1 MRSCSQQSHIVV
13 VVAFFFALLF
23 ALVRGFFRGE
33 HYRFHHPGLIHPC
46 PCPKFSAFPVSSSI
60 PYAFF
65 SIWLNLHV
73 LVLNLCLPDFLY
85 MFGLLAGDDFCP
97 MGSIYANPK
106 EASFF
111 LPLGPQVDV
120 YFPPRKRSRVNAPFV
135 LDGEWFEQKQKASIE
150 ALPDECLFE
159 IFRRLPAG
167 EDRSACACVSKRWL
181 MLLSSICKN
190 EICTKN
196 TSVEN
201 VEKEGDDVEFGGEG
215 YLSRSLEGKKATD
228 LRLAAIAVGT
238 SSRGGLGK
246 LSIRGSNMVRGVT
259 SLGLKAVAHG
269 CPSLKALSLWNVST
283 VGDEGLI
290 EIANGCHQLEKLDL
304 CKCPAI
310 TDMALI
316 AVAKNCQN
324 LTELSLE
331 SCPNLGNE
339 GLKAIGKFCSNLR
352 SISIKDCTGVSDQGV
367 AGLFSSSLLLT
378 KVKLQS
384 LSVSDLSLAVI
395 GHYGKSVTDLVL
407 NCLTNVSERGFWVMG
422 NGNGLQKLK
431 SLTVASCRGLT
442 DVGLEA
448 VGKGCPNL
456 KITHLHQCAFLSD
469 NGLISFTKAASSLES
484 LRMEECH
491 RISQFGFFSVL
502 FNCGAKLKALSLVS
516 CFGIKDLNLVLPT
529 VSPCE
534 SLRSLSICNC
544 PGFGNASLTV
554 LGKLCPQLQN
564 VELTGLEGVTDAGL
578 LPLLESS
585 EAGLVKVNL
594 GGCINVTDKVVS
606 SLANLHGWT
615 LENLNLDGCKNISD
629 ASMMAI
635 AENCALLCDLDV
647 SKCAITDAGIAALAH
662 AKQINL
668 QVLSLSGCT
677 LVSDRSLPA
686 LRILGHTLLGLN
698 IQHCNAMNSST
709 VDTLVE
715 LLWRCDILS

>member
-1 MRSCSQQSHIVV
+1 MRSCSQQQSHTAIEAFVL
-13 VVAFFFALLF
+13 FFFVLLF

-33 HYRFHHPGLIHPC
+33 HCRFHHPGLIHPC
-46 PCPKFSAFPVSSSI
+46 PCPKFSAFPVR
-60 PYAFF
+60 
-65 SIWLNLHV
+65 V
-73 LVLNLCLPDFLY
+73 
-85 MFGLLAGDDFCP
+85 DDFCP

-111 LPLGPQVDV
+111 LSLGPQVDV

-135 LDGEWFEQKQKASIE
+135 FDGEWFEQKQKTSIE

-181 MLLSSICKN
+181 MLLSSICKS
-190 EICTKN
+190 EISVNKN
-196 TSVEN
+196 TTVEN
-201 VEKEGDDVEFGGEG
+201 PEKEGDDVEFGGKG

-228 LRLAAIAVGT
+228 VRLAAIAVGT

-246 LSIRGSNMVRGVT
+246 LSIRGSNIVCGVT
-259 SLGLKAVAHG
+259 SHGLKAVARG
-269 CPSLKALSLWNVST
+269 CPSLKALSLWNVAT

-310 TDMALI
+310 TDKALVAI
-316 AVAKNCQN
+316 AKNCQN

-331 SCPNLGNE
+331 SCPNIGNE
-339 GLKAIGKFCSNLR
+339 GLLAIGKLCSNLR
-352 SISIKDCTGVSDQGV
+352 FISIKDCSGVSDQGI
-367 AGLFSSSLLLT
+367 AGLFSSTSLFLT
-378 KVKLQS
+378 KVKLQA
-384 LSVSDLSLAVI
+384 LTVSDLSLAVI

-407 NCLTNVSERGFWVMG
+407 NCLPNVSERGFWVMG

-431 SLTVASCRGLT
+431 SLTVASCRGVT
-442 DVGLEA
+442 DIGLEA

-456 KITHLHQCAFLSD
+456 KIAHLHKCAFLSD
-469 NGLISFTKAASSLES
+469 NGLISFAKAASSLES
-484 LRMEECH
+484 LRLEECH
-491 RISQFGFFSVL
+491 RITQLGFFGVL
-502 FNCGAKLKALSLVS
+502 FNCGAKLKAISLVS
-516 CFGIKDLNLVLPT
+516 CYGIKDLNLVLPT

-534 SLRSLSICNC
+534 SLRSLSISNC
-544 PGFGNASLTV
+544 PGFGNASLSV
-554 LGKLCPQLQN
+554 LGKLCPQLQH
-564 VELTGLEGVTDAGL
+564 VELSGLEGVTDAGL

-594 GGCINVTDKVVS
+594 SGCTNVTNKVVS

-629 ASMMAI
+629 ASLMAI

-647 SKCAITDAGIAALAH
+647 SKCAITDAGIEALAH

-686 LRILGHTLLGLN
+686 LRELGHTLLGLN
-698 IQHCNAMNSST
+698 IQHCNAINSST